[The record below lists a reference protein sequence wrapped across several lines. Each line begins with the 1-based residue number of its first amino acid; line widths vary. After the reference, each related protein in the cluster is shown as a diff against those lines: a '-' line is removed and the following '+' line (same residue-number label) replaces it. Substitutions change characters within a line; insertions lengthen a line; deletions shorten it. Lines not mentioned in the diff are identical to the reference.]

1 MDLKAVR
8 FRVFVGQRAIL
19 LPGTH
24 IGDRAI
30 IGAGAVVRGEVPEGM
45 VYADDKESLD

>member
-19 LPGTH
+19 LPGTR

-30 IGAGAVVRGEVPEGM
+30 ISAGAVVRGEVPEGM